1 MVAVKDDVAAIR
13 TQDVEEIAKKT
24 NALNE
29 LKELYASQL
38 RAGTSSHE
46 KRPEL
51 EKDEC
56 PFYDTAWDE
65 QLIICMPI

>member
-1 MVAVKDDVAAIR
+1 MVAGDNDVAAIR
-13 TQDVEEIAKKT
+13 TQDVEEIAKKAK
-24 NALNE
+24 ALNE
-29 LKELYASQL
+29 LKELYASRL

-56 PFYDTAWDE
+56 PFYSMILPGTSN
-65 QLIICMPI
+65 